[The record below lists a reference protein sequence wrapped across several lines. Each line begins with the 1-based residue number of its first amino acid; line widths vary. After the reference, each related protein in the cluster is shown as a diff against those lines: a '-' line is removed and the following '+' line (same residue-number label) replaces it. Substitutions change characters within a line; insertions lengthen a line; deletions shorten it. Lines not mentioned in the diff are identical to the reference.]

1 MAMTRRIA
9 GVIAILLAVSSII
22 FSLFLLV
29 RLWQIQDPLE
39 ENLISVFLLFSETFT
54 TTHESLD
61 LINDTLDNALQNI
74 TGLQDAMLAMAQ
86 TLNDTGSL
94 IDDLNSLVD
103 KDLPLTIST
112 TQISLESAG
121 ASAAVIDDVMTTL
134 SRIPLLN
141 LTYEPETPLNIA
153 LDEVSSSLDNI
164 PNSLESLSMDLSK
177 TQESLEDF
185 EGEIIDLAEEL
196 DLVGENIRE
205 TQVVIDQYLTQVD
218 QFQDRTDAIS
228 DALPGWLNRV
238 SWLITFILIWLLVIQ
253 IGFLLQGISLLRIE
267 STEQTQLESQ

>member
-22 FSLFLLV
+22 FSIFLLV
-29 RLWQIQDPLE
+29 RLWQIQDPME
-39 ENLISVFLLFSETFT
+39 ENLTSVVTLFSETFT
-54 TTHESLD
+54 TTQESLD
-61 LINDTLDNALQNI
+61 LIYDTLDNASLNI
-74 TGLQDAMLAMAQ
+74 TGLQDAMLAMAH
-86 TLNDTGSL
+86 TINDTGSV

-112 TQISLESAG
+112 TQISLDSAG

-134 SRIPLLN
+134 SSIPLIN
-141 LTYEPETPLNIA
+141 ISYEPEKPLSIA
-153 LDEVSSSLDNI
+153 LEEISSSLDNI
-164 PNSLESLSMDLSK
+164 PNSLESLSKDLSN

-196 DLVGENIRE
+196 DSIEENLRE
-205 TQVVIDQYLTQVD
+205 TEDVIDHYLIHVD

-228 DALPGWLNRV
+228 EALPGLLTRV
-238 SWLITFILIWLLVIQ
+238 SLFITFLLIWLLVIQ
-253 IGFLLQGISLLRIE
+253 IGFLLQGISLLNIE
-267 STEQTQLESQ
+267 ETEQTQSESQ